1 MTASAHSAPRLEQ
14 RYALTLAL
22 ITFLA
27 VTLRL
32 WFWSWQ
38 APAGAVQPGDPE
50 EYYRA
55 ALHMLQGGY
64 HDTGKWLRPP
74 LYPAFLALMFVLAG
88 VDVRWALLGQAVLT
102 GVGVLAF
109 AWFARRLFASR
120 AVGLISAAIAAS
132 FVPLASF
139 GSVLFAE
146 ALFVVL
152 IILALALLDAVITT
166 GGWRWA
172 LLAGGTLALAALTRA
187 VALLFVPVAALLVLL
202 LASRPPPHAGPLA
215 RLGPPLAFILGAA
228 LVIGPWT
235 LRNYLVH
242 DRLIL
247 VDTNGGI
254 SMWYGTV
261 RSEEDRL
268 AGEAAIFSLP
278 NLADRQALAVRMTVE
293 RIREDPALF
302 LNRMRFKLASLF
314 LLQSRSFAV
323 GDVVTISPRDEQIA
337 LSAGENPRPLSLLA
351 DLQYVLI
358 MLGGIAGLCF
368 APTWRR
374 ATPTVAWFVSGV
386 ALSAITV
393 AHHRLRLPLVGVLVP
408 FCAYALWRL
417 PAALRALRRG
427 PGRATLLRTGVML
440 LGWLLFFGL
449 IVSTRY
455 VTWAR
460 AERSA
465 IAGRQA
471 LARGDLAAA
480 ETAFRAARA
489 ADPANS
495 LRPIDLGDLA
505 FARGDLP
512 AAAEWFAEA
521 SALEPRSLY
530 ALAMEGW
537 LATLRG
543 DAAGAAAAQ
552 ARIAGFGRDT
562 NDFYWWAWSATPTPA
577 PARLV
582 PGDATAI
589 GHFLGFAPASFD
601 LPAGR
606 WTLGTAR
613 LRLGGCGDVHLL
625 LRGPAGRPV
634 TLRAAGQERTLTLSG
649 ADQAVMLPAAATP
662 CTEAL
667 VVSIA
672 SPTSLLDL
680 ERAPWYTGVAV
691 LAAERGPEMQ
701 SEPTLGHAQR
711 GAAAGLQ
718 SAGPAHDSRQKDCQ
732 GCCNVVEAALQT
744 SGCW

>member
-1 MTASAHSAPRLEQ
+1 MTAPAHPAHRPHR
-14 RYALTLAL
+14 RYTLALAL
-22 ITFLA
+22 ITALA
-27 VTLRL
+27 VAFRL
-32 WFWSWQ
+32 WFWAWQ

-55 ALHMLQGGY
+55 ALHILQGGY

-74 LYPAFLALMFVLAG
+74 LYPAFLALMFALAG

-120 AVGLISAAIAAS
+120 AAGLISAAIAAS

-152 IILALALLDAVITT
+152 IMLALTLLDGAITT
-166 GGWRWA
+166 GGWRRA
-172 LLAGGTLALAALTRA
+172 LLAGGALALAALTRA
-187 VALLFVPVAALLVLL
+187 VALLFVPIAALLVLF
-202 LASRPPPHAGPLA
+202 LATRPPRAGPAA
-215 RLGPPLAFILGAA
+215 RLGPPLALILGAT

-261 RSEEDRL
+261 RSEEDRR

-293 RIREDPALF
+293 RMREDPALF
-302 LNRMRFKLASLF
+302 LNRVRFKLASLF

-368 APTWRR
+368 APAWHR
-374 ATPTVAWFVSGV
+374 ATPTVAWFAFGV

-408 FCAYALWRL
+408 FCAYTLWRL

-427 PGRATLLRTGVML
+427 PGRTALLRAGVML
-440 LGWLLFFGL
+440 LGWLLFFSL
-449 IVSTRY
+449 IVSMRY
-455 VTWAR
+455 VTWAH

-465 IAGRQA
+465 VAGRQA

-480 ETAFRAARA
+480 EAAFRAARD

-495 LRPIDLGDLA
+495 LRPIALGDLA

-512 AAAEWFAEA
+512 AAAGWFAEA

-552 ARIAGFGRDT
+552 ARIASFGRDT
-562 NDFYWWAWSATPTPA
+562 NDFYWWAWNATPTAA
-577 PARLV
+577 PTRLV

-606 WTLGTAR
+606 WTLGTAW
-613 LRLGGCGDVHLL
+613 LRLGGCGEARLL

-634 TLRAAGQERTLTLSG
+634 SLRAAGQERTLTLSG
-649 ADQAVMLPAAATP
+649 ADQWVALPSDAQACDPARP
-662 CTEAL
+662 L
-667 VVSIA
+667 VVSIQ
-672 SPTSLLDL
+672 SPTGLLDL

-691 LAAERGPEMQ
+691 LAAERGP
-701 SEPTLGHAQR
+701 
-711 GAAAGLQ
+711 
-718 SAGPAHDSRQKDCQ
+718 
-732 GCCNVVEAALQT
+732 
-744 SGCW
+744 

>member
-1 MTASAHSAPRLEQ
+1 MTVPAHPAHRPNR
-14 RYALTLAL
+14 RYTLALAL
-22 ITFLA
+22 ITALA
-27 VTLRL
+27 VAFRL

-55 ALHMLQGGY
+55 ALHILQGGY

-74 LYPAFLALMFVLAG
+74 LYPAFLALMFALAG
-88 VDVRWALLGQAVLT
+88 VDVRWALLGQAVIT

-120 AVGLISAAIAAS
+120 ATELISAAIAAS

-152 IILALALLDAVITT
+152 IILALTLLDGAITT
-166 GGWRWA
+166 GGWRRA

-187 VALLFVPVAALLVLL
+187 VALLFVPIAALLVLF
-202 LASRPPPHAGPLA
+202 LATRPPRAGLAA
-215 RLGPPLAFILGAA
+215 RLGPPLALILGAT

-261 RSEEDRL
+261 RSEEDRR

-293 RIREDPALF
+293 RIREDPAQF
-302 LNRMRFKLASLF
+302 LNRVRFKLASLF

-368 APTWRR
+368 APAWRR
-374 ATPTVAWFVSGV
+374 ATPTVAWFAFGV

-427 PGRATLLRTGVML
+427 PGRTALLCAGVML
-440 LGWLLFFGL
+440 LGWLLFFSL
-449 IVSTRY
+449 IVSMRY
-455 VTWAR
+455 VTWAQ

-465 IAGRQA
+465 VAGRQA

-480 ETAFRAARA
+480 EAAFRAARD

-495 LRPIDLGDLA
+495 LRPIALGDLA
-505 FARGDLP
+505 FTRGDL
-512 AAAEWFAEA
+512 AAAADWFAEA

-543 DAAGAAAAQ
+543 DATGAAAAQ
-552 ARIAGFGRDT
+552 ARIASFGRDT
-562 NDFYWWAWSATPTPA
+562 NDFYWWAWNATPTAA

-601 LPAGR
+601 LPVGR
-606 WTLGTAR
+606 WTLGTAW
-613 LRLGGCGDVHLL
+613 LRLGGCGEARLL

-634 TLRAAGQERTLTLSG
+634 TLRAADVARTVTLSG
-649 ADQAVMLPAAATP
+649 ADQWVALPSDAQSCDSARP
-662 CTEAL
+662 L
-667 VVSIA
+667 VVNIQ
-672 SPTSLLDL
+672 SPTGLLDL
-680 ERAPWYTGVAV
+680 ERAPWHTGVAV
-691 LAAERGPEMQ
+691 LAAERGP
-701 SEPTLGHAQR
+701 
-711 GAAAGLQ
+711 
-718 SAGPAHDSRQKDCQ
+718 
-732 GCCNVVEAALQT
+732 
-744 SGCW
+744 